1 MINTIV
7 QEKSVKISSK
17 KIKEKEEEEEKED
30 VSEWWGYE
38 IIYIYTQKDM
48 RKGNIT
54 NTRIKTTNK

>member
-17 KIKEKEEEEEKED
+17 KIKENEEEEEKED

-54 NTRIKTTNK
+54 NTRITTTNK

>member
-38 IIYIYTQKDM
+38 IIYI
-48 RKGNIT
+48 RAS
-54 NTRIKTTNK
+54 TRLAALFRG